1 MFKRRQKKTE
11 RKNPPTYPTLVTE
24 LKERQRHLIWQFND
38 YLSLFYYSIF
48 MSIFK
53 LLTLSGMVKLK
64 QVSSKLNKLPALP
77 SHHFV
82 ISIKTTHIFKFYST
96 HIFRDC
102 KVGASLFYCGA
113 TVFQLIVTFLVLR
126 HSPEEG

>member
-24 LKERQRHLIWQFND
+24 LKEGQRHLIWQFND

-53 LLTLSGMVKLK
+53 LLTLSGMVKFK
-64 QVSSKLNKLPALP
+64 QISSKLNKLPALP

-82 ISIKTTHIFKFYST
+82 ISIKTTHIFKF
-96 HIFRDC
+96 H
-102 KVGASLFYCGA
+102 
-113 TVFQLIVTFLVLR
+113 
-126 HSPEEG
+126 